1 MRSEVLSLPTTTD
14 DPALPRGLNP
24 AKIARDLNETGVSAP
39 TELVPSLQKRVEA
52 AKTHGI
58 DLKIVYYPGVDGHFT
73 MPRNLAELLKEDVP
87 GTILV
92 LNDKQVGSYSPN
104 IPRYALERSEHN
116 IDLVAGAP
124 DLYAAQPVVQVDT
137 FIRDVA
143 AQPKDWSPFIGAG
156 LVSLILVAAVIAT
169 VMRRKL
175 DQLTQH
181 KN

>member
-1 MRSEVLSLPTTTD
+1 MPSQVVSLPTFTD
-14 DPALPRGLNP
+14 DPALPRDVNP
-24 AKIARDLNETGVSAP
+24 AQIAKDLNETGVSAP
-39 TELVPSLQKRVEA
+39 AELVPTLQKRVEA

-58 DLKIVYYPGVDGHFT
+58 DLKIVYYPGVDAHFT
-73 MPRNLAELLKEDVP
+73 SPRNLAELLKEEVP

-104 IPRYALERSEHN
+104 TPRYALERSEHN

-143 AQPKDWSPFIGAG
+143 AQPKNWTPFISAG
-156 LVSLILVAAVIAT
+156 VVSLVLVAAVI
-169 VMRRKL
+169 VVFMRRKL
-175 DQLTQH
+175 DQL
-181 KN
+181 NAPAE